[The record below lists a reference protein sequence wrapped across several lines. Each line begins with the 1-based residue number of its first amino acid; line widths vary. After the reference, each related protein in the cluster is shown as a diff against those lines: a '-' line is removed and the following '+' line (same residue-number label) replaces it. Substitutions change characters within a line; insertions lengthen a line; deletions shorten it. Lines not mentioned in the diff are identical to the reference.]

1 MRDKNVVNA
10 MKNIIKEVARQLKY
24 PNRRNQASNMRL
36 EHNLTI
42 LGFDKEQIEEIQ
54 KWG

>member
-1 MRDKNVVNA
+1 MRNINEVAAIKNV
-10 MKNIIKEVARQLKY
+10 IKEVAKQLRN
-24 PNRRNQASNMRL
+24 PNLRNRASNIRL
-36 EHNLTI
+36 NYFLTI